1 MRLIIASNNKNKIR
15 EIKEILG
22 DRFEEIVS
30 MREAGIELDVK
41 EDADSFIGNAR
52 KKAEE
57 TAKLCPQ
64 DAVLADDSGLCV
76 DALNGAPGVYSAR
89 FAGEG
94 HDDAANRAKL
104 FAELRDVPAERRTA
118 HFACAMVL
126 VRPGEPNIEVVG
138 RVDGRILFEE
148 RGENGFGYDNMFLYE
163 PFGLSFAEIDAERK
177 NGVSHRRRALELV
190 LDALKNSNRFS
201 RRYRVKNKAKNKC
214 LRGMRR
220 TRGERTKDESCSC
233 QRYTRLPVHA

>member
-1 MRLIIASNNKNKIR
+1 MRVILASNNENKLR
-15 EIKEILG
+15 EMQQILSPLGWEILRQKDVG
-22 DRFEEIVS
+22 LHLDPDENGKTFEDNSRI
-30 MREAGIELDVK
+30 
-41 EDADSFIGNAR
+41 
-52 KKAEE
+52 KAE
-57 TAKLCPQ
+57 
-64 DAVLADDSGLCV
+64 AVMQASGLPAIADDSGVSV

-190 LDALKNSNRFS
+190 LDALK
-201 RRYRVKNKAKNKC
+201 K
-214 LRGMRR
+214 
-220 TRGERTKDESCSC
+220 
-233 QRYTRLPVHA
+233 Q

>member
-15 EIKEILG
+15 EIKEIL
-22 DRFEEIVS
+22 DDKFEEIVS
-30 MREAGIELDVK
+30 MREAGIELDVE

-52 KKAEE
+52 KKAEACRL
-57 TAKLCPQ
+57 TGLA
-64 DAVLADDSGLCV
+64 AVADDSGLCV

-190 LDALKNSNRFS
+190 LDALK
-201 RRYRVKNKAKNKC
+201 K
-214 LRGMRR
+214 
-220 TRGERTKDESCSC
+220 
-233 QRYTRLPVHA
+233 Q

>member
-22 DRFEEIVS
+22 DKFEEIVS
-30 MREAGIELDVK
+30 REKRALNSMLKRMRIRSSAMHAK
-41 EDADSFIGNAR
+41 KRRKQRNFAR
-52 KKAEE
+52 
-57 TAKLCPQ
+57 Q

-138 RVDGRILFEE
+138 RVDGR
-148 RGENGFGYDNMFLYE
+148 N
-163 PFGLSFAEIDAERK
+163 S
-177 NGVSHRRRALELV
+177 VRRARMKTV
-190 LDALKNSNRFS
+190 SDMIICFCMNRS
-201 RRYRVKNKAKNKC
+201 A
-214 LRGMRR
+214 
-220 TRGERTKDESCSC
+220 
-233 QRYTRLPVHA
+233 